1 MFTSFRQYIAS
12 VRERDPAAI
21 GMMDILLN
29 YPGIHAVAHHRFAN
43 FLWRCEL
50 KTLAKSVACCSRLLT
65 GIEIH
70 PAASIGARLFIDLG
84 MGVVIGE
91 TARIGEDV
99 MLYHGVTLGG
109 VSLAQE
115 KRHPTVGDRVVIGA
129 GAKVLGPITIGHDA
143 RIGAN
148 SVIVRDVPDNA
159 TAAGVPGRIT
169 TLEAAPHRQS
179 SACCGTAAGV
189 SGASQ

>member
-1 MFTSFRQYIAS
+1 MFTSFKQYIAS
-12 VRERDPAAI
+12 IRERDPAAI
-21 GMMDILLN
+21 GVADILLN
-29 YPGIHAVAHHRFAN
+29 YPGIHAIAHHRIAH
-43 FLWRCEL
+43 FLWRSGM

-70 PAASIGARLFIDLG
+70 PAASIGARLFIDHG

-91 TARIGEDV
+91 TAQIGDDV

-129 GAKVLGPITIGHDA
+129 GAKVLGPITVGHGA

-159 TAAGVPGRIT
+159 TAIGVPGRIT
-169 TLEAAPHRQS
+169 TQESAPRRQPS
-179 SACCGTAAGV
+179 PCCDTAA
-189 SGASQ
+189 